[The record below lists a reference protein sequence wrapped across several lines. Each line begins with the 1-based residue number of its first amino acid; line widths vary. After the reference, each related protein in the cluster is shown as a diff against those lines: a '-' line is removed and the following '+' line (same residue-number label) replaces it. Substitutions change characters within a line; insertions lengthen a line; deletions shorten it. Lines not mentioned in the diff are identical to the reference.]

1 MRPRLHARL
10 ALIALV
16 GCGMATLPG
25 IATGGASA
33 EPVVVPP
40 TPPAPPAPPPPPSDG
55 SPSAGSGTLLIPAT
69 CLDRLSIVGGGDAHI
84 VSGSGSLQ
92 KHGDRMTFT
101 TSARDC
107 ATQDSAVVM
116 VPAQTGINILSS
128 RNSLTTYR
136 VSGVNGELTA
146 LTGRGDLD
154 IDQASGLT
162 LNMEGSGT
170 VSVRR
175 VTGRLTAQNF
185 ASGDLHIDTLA
196 TTSASLTTMSS
207 GDIRISQGSTD
218 VLTVRNYGSADI
230 VLNADA
236 RDADI
241 TLLGSGDITLQK
253 VSEILKKRPLGSGTI
268 SVGETSGARIT
279 TVSIPDS
286 SAILSDTTQKILGR
300 LHVRP
305 GNSDDAS
312 ETPAHVSH
320 HSGGHGLIGLLLKIA
335 LIVWAVRLFRRY
347 RRTGI
352 LPFRSTLDK
361 AAAGYAEGVR
371 SWSRHRAAWR
381 DTPAASATAVV
392 RDAVLGFRRQQ
403 PEPAE
408 DFSRSVPPGHPLA
421 RLQDRLVRM
430 ERRLGRM
437 EQFVTS
443 PDFSLERQ
451 FRDLE
456 RTDGRRA

>member
-1 MRPRLHARL
+1 MRQLLPVRL
-10 ALIALV
+10 ALIALL
-16 GCGMATLPG
+16 GCGIAALPG
-25 IATGGASA
+25 LACA

-40 TPPAPPAPPPPPSDG
+40 APPAPPTPPLLEVPL
-55 SPSAGSGTLLIPAT
+55 AASGTLVIPAT
-69 CLDRLSIVGGGDAHI
+69 CLDHLSVVGGEDAHI
-84 VSGSGSLQ
+84 VSGSGRLK
-92 KHGDRMTFT
+92 KHGDRLTFT

-107 ATQDSAVVM
+107 SSQDNAVVM
-116 VPAQTGINILSS
+116 VPAQTGIEILSP
-128 RNSLTTYR
+128 RNNLTTYR
-136 VSGVNGELTA
+136 ISGVNGEVTA
-146 LTGRGDLD
+146 VTGRGDLEV
-154 IDQASGLT
+154 DQAAGLT

-170 VSVRR
+170 VSVRH
-175 VTGRLTAQNF
+175 VTGRLTVQNL
-185 ASGDLHIDTLA
+185 ASGDLHIDSIA
-196 TTSASLTTMSS
+196 AASASLTAMSS
-207 GDIRISQGSTD
+207 GDIRIGQGDTD
-218 VLTVRNYGSADI
+218 VLTVRDYGSADI
-230 VLNADA
+230 VLNTRT
-236 RDADI
+236 RDADV
-241 TLLGSGDITLQK
+241 TLLGSGDITLQR
-253 VSEILKKRPLGSGTI
+253 VSEMLKKRPLGSGTI
-268 SVGETSGARIT
+268 SVTESSGARIT
-279 TVSIPDS
+279 TSTTPDP
-286 SAILSDTTQKILGR
+286 SAILSDTARKVLGSF
-300 LHVRP
+300 HVQL
-305 GNSDDAS
+305 GNSDEDS
-312 ETPAHVSH
+312 ETPVHARSP

-347 RRTGI
+347 RRTGV
-352 LPFRSTLDK
+352 LPFRSMLDK

-392 RDAVLGFRRQQ
+392 RDAVTSFRRQP

-430 ERRLGRM
+430 ERRLGLM